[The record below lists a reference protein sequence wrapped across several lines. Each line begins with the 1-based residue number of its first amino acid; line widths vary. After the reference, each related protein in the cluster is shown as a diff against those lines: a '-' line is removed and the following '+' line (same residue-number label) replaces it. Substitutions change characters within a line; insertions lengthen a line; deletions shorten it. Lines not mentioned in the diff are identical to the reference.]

1 MKENILNLSASEIS
15 SLRLEHKSAKKKRD
29 ADRIKAVI
37 LLATGWTAIQV
48 AEVLL
53 MDDDT
58 VRNYAT
64 RYEKG
69 GLKTL
74 LKDNYKAKKAK
85 LSDKEQEAL
94 SNHIDTELYMTVQSI
109 VDYVKKTYHV
119 VYTISG
125 MTDLLHRMGF
135 VYKKPKVVPGKADA
149 EAQEQ
154 FIKDYAEIKE
164 NKGENDPIYFMD
176 GTHPQHNTMASYGWI
191 RRGKLKEIKSN
202 TGRQRVNINGAID
215 VDSLSSVIHIDE
227 SINAQSTI
235 CLLKKIEMKHDQAET
250 IYIICDNARY
260 YRSKMVNEYLESS
273 RIELI
278 FLPPYSPNLNL
289 IERYWKFFKKKVLY
303 NQYYETFAEFKEACK
318 SFFKKKKKYQAEL
331 KSLLTENFQ
340 VISA

>member
-1 MKENILNLSASEIS
+1 M
-15 SLRLEHKSAKKKRD
+15 RFEHKSAKKKRD

-37 LLATGWTAIQV
+37 LLATGWTAAQV

-53 MDDDT
+53 LDDDT
-58 VRNYAT
+58 VRSYGV

-85 LSDKEQEAL
+85 LSDKEQEDL
-94 SNHIDTELYMTVQSI
+94 SQHIDAELYMTVQSI

-119 VYTISG
+119 VYTLSG

-135 VYKKPKVVPGKADA
+135 VYKKPKVVPGKANA
-149 EAQEQ
+149 EAQ
-154 FIKDYAEIKE
+154 FLKDYAEIKE
-164 NKGENDPIYFMD
+164 NKGKNDLIYFMD

-202 TGRQRVNINGAID
+202 RRQRVNINGAID
-215 VDSLSSVIHIDE
+215 IESLSSVIHVDE
-227 SINAQSTI
+227 SINAQSI
-235 CLLKKIEMKHDQAET
+235 VCLLKKIEAKHEQAEV

-260 YRSKMVNEYLESS
+260 YRSKLVKEYLEFSK
-273 RIELI
+273 IELV

-303 NQYYETFAEFKEACK
+303 NQYYETFDEFKEACK
-318 SFFKKKKKYQAEL
+318 SFFRKNKRYQAEL

-340 VISA
+340 IINA

>member
-1 MKENILNLSASEIS
+1 M
-15 SLRLEHKSAKKKRD
+15 
-29 ADRIKAVI
+29 
-37 LLATGWTAIQV
+37 QV

-273 RIELI
+273 KIELI

-303 NQYYETFAEFKEACK
+303 NQYYETFDEFKEACK
-318 SFFKKKKKYQAEL
+318 SFFRKKKKYQAEL

-340 VISA
+340 IINA